1 MARMIFVSL
10 PVADLKR
17 SIAFYQ
23 AVGAVKN
30 EQFCDDTTACMAF
43 SDTIYVMLTTP
54 DKFNQFTP
62 KKIADARTTCQV
74 LLCLSAD
81 SRDEVDDLINRAV
94 GAGGTPDPSPVD
106 DFSFLYGRSFDDP
119 DGHGWGVNSMDMEAA
134 EAQFA
139 AENA

>member
-106 DFSFLYGRSFDDP
+106 DFSFMYGRIFDDP
-119 DGHGWGVNSMDMEAA
+119 DGHGWGVNYMDMEAA

>member
-119 DGHGWGVNSMDMEAA
+119 DGHGWGVNYMDMEAA

>member
-106 DFSFLYGRSFDDP
+106 DFSFMYGRSFDDP
-119 DGHGWGVNSMDMEAA
+119 DGHGWGVNYMDMEAA